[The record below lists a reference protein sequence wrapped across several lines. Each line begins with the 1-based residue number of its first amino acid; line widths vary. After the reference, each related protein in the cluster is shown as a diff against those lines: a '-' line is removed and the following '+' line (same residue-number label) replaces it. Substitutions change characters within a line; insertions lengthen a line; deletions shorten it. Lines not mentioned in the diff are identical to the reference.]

1 MFVELLP
8 NRLLKLRFRSKVSR
22 EKVTE
27 YDMLLRPHS
36 KVTRF
41 GYLLARPIIVYLALF
56 QTVAFPQCDH
66 HDFVAMVGMFKASQT
81 TKVGVACNTVL
92 DGVQGLDHVSDLF
105 GLDVK
110 GEDS

>member
-1 MFVELLP
+1 MFVEVLP
-8 NRLLKLRFRSKVSR
+8 NRLLKLRFRSKVSG
-22 EKVTE
+22 EKVSE
-27 YDMLLRPHS
+27 YHILLRADS

-41 GYLLARPIIVYLALF
+41 GYPLACPIIVCLALF

-66 HDFVAMVGMFKASQT
+66 HDFVAMVGVFKASKT
-81 TKVGVACNTVL
+81 TKVI
-92 DGVQGLDHVSDLF
+92 SDLF